1 MEWGDTGMKKRYEA
15 PLLEVERY
23 ELDANIASNCR
34 IVVSNGPEIGDHK
47 GCEDYKDPFSTATYS
62 LNREAIYN
70 VQFYEDTNCDCYT
83 TGSDYGY
90 WTS

>member
-1 MEWGDTGMKKRYEA
+1 MKKRYEA

-23 ELDANIASNCR
+23 ELDANIASNCG
-34 IVVSNGPEIGDHK
+34 IVVSNGPAIGDHEEC
-47 GCEDYKDPFSTATYS
+47 GDYEDLFSTATYS